1 MRVISGD
8 YRGLKLCSPE
18 GIETRPTLDRVKEA
32 VFNMLMPYVIDADV
46 LDIFAGS
53 GAMGIEAL
61 SRGSRKAI
69 FVDNNKNAIE
79 CIRKNVVS
87 AKAGD
92 RAIIDQCDAL
102 KFLQSCND
110 KYDLIFLDPPYFEGL
125 YNSVLDLI
133 EKNDILNENGL
144 IIVEW
149 DYENGFTDNTG
160 HFQVVKEKKYGRVG
174 ITVLNR
180 G

>member
-1 MRVISGD
+1 MRVISGNF
-8 YRGLKLCSPE
+8 RGLKLCSPE

-32 VFNMLMPYVIDADV
+32 VFSMLMPYVTDSNV

-61 SRGSRKAI
+61 SRGSRKAT

-79 CIRKNVVS
+79 CIRKNVES
-87 AKAGD
+87 AKAEN
-92 RAIIDQCDAL
+92 RAVIKQCDAL

-110 KYDLIFLDPPYFEGL
+110 KYDLIFLDPPYFDGL
-125 YNSVLDLI
+125 YDSVLNLI
-133 EKNDILNENGL
+133 KEKDILNEDGL

-149 DYENGFTDNTG
+149 DYENGFTEKTG
-160 HFQVVKEKKYGRVG
+160 HFQIVKEKKYGRVG